1 MRPDGQGDI
10 PLKAVRAVLS
20 GFGDGW
26 RLRVLILSARRD
38 QHLSIMETTEEIW
51 NKLEELV
58 DYVGKVVELE
68 ITGYKITKVTLA
80 E

>member
-1 MRPDGQGDI
+1 
-10 PLKAVRAVLS
+10 
-20 GFGDGW
+20 
-26 RLRVLILSARRD
+26 
-38 QHLSIMETTEEIW
+38 METTEEIW